1 MTPSWLAQGL
11 RWLTVA
17 VVAAF
22 ATAIVFAAVVVPY
35 RLWDSLAFG
44 SWSRSI
50 AKTGDVWAGTEVL
63 NVSRPL
69 FYVPQGILWRF
80 VTEDEWIGRL
90 LSAAF
95 AAVLVAAVWQ
105 LARQLAPERPARDF
119 MPPLAVVGL
128 LTSAV
133 FAAFALA
140 GMTDVPVA
148 AACAATAVVL
158 WSRLSPRTLVVLAA
172 LAAAATVLAKPS
184 GLLVL
189 AGLALATAVLRG
201 RAALPGL
208 LGAAIGVGLAIAYDA
223 WQAARLDVGL
233 AALLRAGND
242 SFWLERG
249 AAARFDTIAGAAW
262 MGAGARLLVTYG
274 LAHGL
279 ARALGGG
286 SRVSLGLGVAAA
298 VVWSTM
304 GPVAAGDGL
313 DYPFDGSVVGI
324 VAWLVL
330 VAALVAAP
338 LLAQRDP
345 TPRRTHVALLAW
357 LAPVTLL
364 WAMQRPDEPRL
375 LAPAW
380 PAFALLTA
388 AALTSASVALL
399 RYRAIA
405 ALVPAVAVAAI
416 AFANV
421 VSVDGL
427 GRDGWRSL
435 LDIGPSGWA
444 NRAEMENFAY
454 GPFSYQLDLAREN
467 VHEGDRI
474 VSSDGRLRY
483 FFPGQVDVVYARRC
497 GELDGA
503 RFFSFLSSGESLE
516 FARLQ
521 SQPTNSLSW
530 IQCDRPS
537 LELVGEQAGI
547 YAAFVVGGP
556 PARVPT
562 EGDCHIGATAGELN
576 DAVFGSDLGYSDAS
590 ELVRRALE
598 VGFAGARIER
608 TACGRFRVVVTGIP
622 DDPAV
627 QDEFRRETRSVGLD
641 VSYAPAMRYAEVPA
655 GIAPVPP

>member
-1 MTPSWLAQGL
+1 MCGDGGRPAGLDSPRGHWSSSLRSGPPRPS
-11 RWLTVA
+11 
-17 VVAAF
+17 
-22 ATAIVFAAVVVPY
+22 
-35 RLWDSLAFG
+35 
-44 SWSRSI
+44 SRSRR
-50 AKTGDVWAGTEVL
+50 G
-63 NVSRPL
+63 
-69 FYVPQGILWRF
+69 FWRS
-80 VTEDEWIGRL
+80 L
-90 LSAAF
+90 
-95 AAVLVAAVWQ
+95 
-105 LARQLAPERPARDF
+105 
-119 MPPLAVVGL
+119 
-128 LTSAV
+128 
-133 FAAFALA
+133 
-140 GMTDVPVA
+140 
-148 AACAATAVVL
+148 
-158 WSRLSPRTLVVLAA
+158 
-172 LAAAATVLAKPS
+172 
-184 GLLVL
+184 
-189 AGLALATAVLRG
+189 GLALATAVLRG

-208 LGAAIGVGLAIAYDA
+208 AGAAIGVGLGIAYDA
-223 WQAARLDVGL
+223 WQAARLDAGL

-249 AAARFDTIAGAAW
+249 ASARFDTIAGAAW
-262 MGAGARLLVTYG
+262 MGDGARLLVTYG

-286 SRVSLGLGVAAA
+286 TRVSLGVGVAAA
-298 VVWSTM
+298 VVWSTV
-304 GPVAAGDGL
+304 GPVAAGDGVG
-313 DYPFDGSVVGI
+313 YPFDGSAVGI

-330 VAALVAAP
+330 VAALVVAP
-338 LLAQRDP
+338 LLAQLDP

-357 LAPVTLL
+357 LAPVALV
-364 WAMQRPDEPRL
+364 WATQRPDEPRL

-399 RYRAIA
+399 RYRPLA
-405 ALVPAVAVAAI
+405 ALVPAVAVAAV

-435 LDIGPSGWA
+435 LDLGPSGWSD
-444 NRAEMENFAY
+444 RAEMENFAY

-467 VHEGDRI
+467 VHAGDRI

-483 FFPGQVDVVYARRC
+483 FFPGQVEVVYARRC

-516 FARLQ
+516 FAQLQ

-530 IQCDRPS
+530 VQCVRPS

-556 PARVPT
+556 PARAPT
-562 EGDCHIGATAGELN
+562 DGDCHIEATPGELN
-576 DAVFGSDLGYSDAS
+576 DAVFGSDLGYSAAS
-590 ELVRRALE
+590 ELARRALE
-598 VGFAGARIER
+598 VGFMGARIER
-608 TACGRFRVVVTGIP
+608 TGCARFRVVVTGIP

-641 VSYAPAMRYAEVPA
+641 VSYAPAVRYAEVPP
-655 GIAPVPP
+655 GITPVPP

>member
-1 MTPSWLAQGL
+1 
-11 RWLTVA
+11 
-17 VVAAF
+17 
-22 ATAIVFAAVVVPY
+22 
-35 RLWDSLAFG
+35 
-44 SWSRSI
+44 
-50 AKTGDVWAGTEVL
+50 
-63 NVSRPL
+63 
-69 FYVPQGILWRF
+69 
-80 VTEDEWIGRL
+80 
-90 LSAAF
+90 
-95 AAVLVAAVWQ
+95 
-105 LARQLAPERPARDF
+105 

-133 FAAFALA
+133 FVAFAAA

-158 WSRLSPRTLVVLAA
+158 WSRLSPAALVVLAA

-184 GLLVL
+184 GLLALV
-189 AGLALATAVLRG
+189 GLALATAVLRG

-208 LGAAIGVGLAIAYDA
+208 GGAAIGVCLGIAYDA
-223 WQAARLDVGL
+223 WQAARLDAGL

-286 SRVSLGLGVAAA
+286 SRVSLGVGVAAA
-298 VVWSTM
+298 VVWSTA
-304 GPVAAGDGL
+304 GPVAAGDGI
-313 DYPFDGSVVGI
+313 DYPFDGSALGI

-338 LLAQRDP
+338 LLARLDP
-345 TPRRTHVALLAW
+345 TPRRIHVALLAW
-357 LAPVTLL
+357 LAPVALV
-364 WAMQRPDEPRL
+364 WATQRPDEPRL

-399 RYRAIA
+399 RYRPLA

-435 LDIGPSGWA
+435 LDLGPSGWGD
-444 NRAEMENFAY
+444 RAEMENFAY

-467 VHEGDRI
+467 VREGRSHRLERRAAPVLLPGPGRSPVRTAMWRAHRRAVLLVPLLGREPRVRAAPESADQLAELGPVRPAPARARRRAGRDLRG
-474 VSSDGRLRY
+474 VRRWRTPGPRAHGGGLPHRSHGRRAERRRVRERPRLR
-483 FFPGQVDVVYARRC
+483 RRR
-497 GELDGA
+497 A
-503 RFFSFLSSGESLE
+503 SSFGGLSRWASRAHASNE
-516 FARLQ
+516 
-521 SQPTNSLSW
+521 P
-530 IQCDRPS
+530 
-537 LELVGEQAGI
+537 
-547 YAAFVVGGP
+547 
-556 PARVPT
+556 
-562 EGDCHIGATAGELN
+562 
-576 DAVFGSDLGYSDAS
+576 DAS
-590 ELVRRALE
+590 DSAWSSRGFRTIRRSS
-598 VGFAGARIER
+598 
-608 TACGRFRVVVTGIP
+608 
-622 DDPAV
+622 
-627 QDEFRRETRSVGLD
+627 DEFRQETQSVGLD
-641 VSYAPAMRYAEVPA
+641 VSYEPAVRYAEVPP
-655 GIAPVPP
+655 GITPVPP